1 MIHVDDVH
9 KRFGRAVIAVQ
20 GVSFRAEDAQITAVL
35 GPNGAGKTTTLRIIT
50 ALLAAD
56 RGRVTVDGIDVNIDP
71 AAAHRRLGALP
82 HAHGLYPRLT
92 PREHVAYFGKL
103 HGLSDEVISV
113 RTAELFAL
121 LDMGEFQDRR
131 AEGFS
136 QGQKLKVA
144 LARALVHSP
153 QNLVLDEPTAGL
165 DVKGIRA
172 MRGFLLHQKQQGRCV
187 VFSTHVMQEV
197 AALADHVVIVARGRV
212 TAAGSLDAL
221 RAATGKS
228 DLEDAFIAAVG
239 DDEGLA

>member
-9 KRFGRAVIAVQ
+9 KSFGAVKAVD
-20 GVSFRAEDAQITAVL
+20 GVSFDAADGAITAVL
-35 GPNGAGKTTTLRIIT
+35 GPNGAGKTTTLRMIT
-50 ALLAAD
+50 ALVAAD
-56 RGRVTVDGIDVNIDP
+56 KGVVTVDGVDVRADP
-71 AAAHRRLGALP
+71 MEAHRRLGALP

-103 HGLSDEVISV
+103 HGLDDATITQ
-113 RTAELFAL
+113 RTRELFSIL
-121 LDMGEFQDRR
+121 EMTDFEDRR

-144 LARALVHSP
+144 LARALVHQP

-172 MRGFLLHQKQQGRCV
+172 MRAFLLSQRAAGRCV

-197 AALADHVVIVARGRV
+197 AALADHVVIVAAGRV
-212 TAAGSLDAL
+212 KAAGSPQTL
-221 RAATGKS
+221 REQTGKA

-239 DDEGLA
+239 DAEGLA